1 MSLVSRAVVL
11 LCFGLILALLPVE
24 SYSKQENKLSYETLL
39 ERVKKGDP
47 TVDFTA
53 LRLAYADNPPQNSEG
68 TDPDTSKAMFSA
80 FREKEYGK
88 AIEYAEK
95 ILKGNYVD
103 INAHM
108 VASIAYKEKG
118 EAEKEKFHRNIAD
131 GLIKSILSSGDGKGM
146 ETALTVISTE
156 EEYVILRVYG
166 LMPSSQS
173 LLGDKGHHYDRLD
186 ATNPKTNEKVTLYFN
201 IDRPY
206 GALEKLF
213 KK

>member
-1 MSLVSRAVVL
+1 MSISKPILAFLSL
-11 LCFGLILALLPVE
+11 GLILTFSPVA
-24 SYSKQENKLSYETLL
+24 SYSKQESKSSYESLL

-47 TVDFTA
+47 AVDFTA
-53 LRLAYADNPPQNSEG
+53 LRLAYADNPPKDG
-68 TDPDTSKAMFSA
+68 GGIDPDTSQAMFSA
-80 FREKEYGK
+80 LREKKHGK

-95 ILKGNYVD
+95 VLKGKYVD
-103 INAHM
+103 INAHL
-108 VASIAYKEKG
+108 VASTAYKEKG
-118 EAEKEKFHRNIAD
+118 DAEKEKFHRYVAE
-131 GLIKSILSSGDGKGM
+131 GLIKSILSSGDGRSK
-146 ETALTVISTE
+146 ETAFTVISTD

-166 LMPSSQS
+166 LMPGSQS
-173 LLGDKGHHYDRLD
+173 LLDANGHHYDRLD